1 MFHEGA
7 LIAFTLLSQLIA
19 GSLFVYAMIYFF
31 QRNAVSRISSG
42 FRWRTP
48 ELLLLAGLLLAM
60 FVSFFHLGQFQR
72 ATYALNN
79 LKDSWI
85 SREILSLAL
94 FSLSLFFLLLGRRY
108 LQVKQGILSTL
119 FLFSLLSAV
128 ALMFVMIKLY
138 MIPAVVSWNTWYTPF
153 SFTLTSLILGIGAVL
168 VYRMTFQKQVHQ
180 SQPFLAILTL
190 LLLLEA
196 LISGLNQYSLSQ
208 LSMIHYNPVVLG
220 NMHGNLTLVRISLIL
235 AALVLLVLFQR
246 RIKVLADRSASSLL
260 PGLALLLILIE
271 QVLGRGLFFAS
282 YIKLG
287 I

>member
-1 MFHEGA
+1 M
-7 LIAFTLLSQLIA
+7 
-19 GSLFVYAMIYFF
+19 
-31 QRNAVSRISSG
+31 
-42 FRWRTP
+42 
-48 ELLLLAGLLLAM
+48 LAGLLLAM
-60 FVSFFHLGQFQR
+60 FISFFHLGQVQR
-72 ATYALNN
+72 ARYALNN
-79 LKDSWI
+79 LQDSWI

-108 LQVKQGILSTL
+108 LQVKQGILSAL

-138 MIPAVVSWNTWYTPF
+138 MIPAVVTWNTWYTPF
-153 SFTLTSLILGIGAVL
+153 SFTLTSLILGIGAIL
-168 VYRMTFQKQVHQ
+168 GYRMTFQKQVHQ
-180 SQPFLAILTL
+180 SQPFLAILIL

-196 LISGLNQYSLSQ
+196 MISGLNQYRLSQ

-220 NMHGNLTLVRISLIL
+220 HVHGNLTLVRISLIL
-235 AALVLLVLFQR
+235 AALVLLVLFQH

-271 QVLGRGLFFAS
+271 QVVGRCLFFAS